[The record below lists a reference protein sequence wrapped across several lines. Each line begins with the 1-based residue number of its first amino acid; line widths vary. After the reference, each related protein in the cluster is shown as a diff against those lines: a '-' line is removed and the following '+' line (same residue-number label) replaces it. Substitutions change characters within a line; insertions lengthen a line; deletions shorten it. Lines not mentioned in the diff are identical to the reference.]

1 MQHSDSSIT
10 TGVIQKLGFLDYII
24 FATLLLTSMVI
35 GGYQAYRDRENES
48 VVNFLMAERNM
59 HPLPVALSLL
69 SSYVSAVSMLGV
81 PAEVYLYSTLYI
93 WIGVSYPLVMLATAY
108 IYLPIFHALRI
119 TSVYAYLEKRFSK
132 MIRAVAVITF
142 VMQMISYMALV
153 LYAPSLAIH
162 SVTGFS
168 LWSAVWIVGI
178 VCTSYTALG
187 GIKAVMWTDVFQSA
201 VMFAGLLTVAIKGMM
216 AVGGIATAWDDLYT
230 SGRVVFAEFSPDPS
244 VRHTVWSLF
253 IGGFFSVLG
262 IYGVNQVQVQ
272 RLCTSRTL
280 CGAQIALMLNV
291 PLLWFFLLAGLV
303 TGVAIYSF
311 YSTCD
316 PLSVGIINSTDQ
328 VLPLFVMDAMG
339 KEPGIPGL
347 FVASIFSGALG
358 TISSGLNSVS
368 AVLLEDIIRSH
379 LDETIGETQIKNLLQ
394 LIILMISLLCLAV
407 VHIVAETKNI
417 LQAALSLYGLFAGPI
432 LGLFSLGLFFPWAN
446 ESGALAGLLA
456 SLTVMAGIVL
466 GSIITVP
473 SSKFPYSPRNTH
485 GCPNITEFM
494 KFISNNTSTATPT
507 PADAERWFFYPL
519 FTISYIWYGMYS
531 VIIVIVVGL
540 LVSFVTGPTKPSE
553 INPWLICPIFDI
565 LPPFKFLPEPTR
577 KLLRWGV
584 RPREINN
591 LEEVQECDI
600 SVEKFS
606 SDDEYNDDE
615 MSMTRE
621 RKRSSKPNSVHP
633 SYGDIGN

>member
-1 MQHSDSSIT
+1 MFT
-10 TGVIQKLGFLDYII
+10 TQQN
-24 FATLLLTSMVI
+24 LLI
-35 GGYQAYRDRENES
+35 
-48 VVNFLMAERNM
+48 
-59 HPLPVALSLL
+59 LL
-69 SSYVSAVSMLGV
+69 S
-81 PAEVYLYSTLYI
+81 
-93 WIGVSYPLVMLATAY
+93 
-108 IYLPIFHALRI
+108 
-119 TSVYAYLEKRFSK
+119 
-132 MIRAVAVITF
+132 
-142 VMQMISYMALV
+142 
-153 LYAPSLAIH
+153 
-162 SVTGFS
+162 
-168 LWSAVWIVGI
+168 
-178 VCTSYTALG
+178 
-187 GIKAVMWTDVFQSA
+187 
-201 VMFAGLLTVAIKGMM
+201 
-216 AVGGIATAWDDLYT
+216 
-230 SGRVVFAEFSPDPS
+230 GR
-244 VRHTVWSLF
+244 
-253 IGGFFSVLG
+253 
-262 IYGVNQVQVQ
+262 
-272 RLCTSRTL
+272 
-280 CGAQIALMLNV
+280 
-291 PLLWFFLLAGLV
+291 
-303 TGVAIYSF
+303 
-311 YSTCD
+311 
-316 PLSVGIINSTDQ
+316 Q

-394 LIILMISLLCLAV
+394 LISKQEKTNTATCMACRLTSCSGPDFRV
-407 VHIVAETKNI
+407 EKCP
-417 LQAALSLYGLFAGPI
+417 QAALSLYGLFAGPI